1 MLNGQIRIGVYG
13 GTFAPVHNGH
23 LAAAKA
29 FIEQMQLDILYVIPT
44 AIPPH
49 KRIDGSDDPA
59 HRYRMCEL
67 AFWNEEKVLVSDMEI
82 ARGGK
87 SFTVDTLRELSGED
101 RRLFLLL
108 GTDMMLTL
116 DTWRESEEIFKLC
129 YPIYVR
135 REGSDPILESRI
147 VAKNNEYLAKYGK
160 IVRRLMCDAI
170 ELSSTEIRRLVQAG
184 QPISHL
190 VPPVV
195 EGYINKH
202 GLYRGE
208 SANGGL

>member
-1 MLNGQIRIGVYG
+1 MINDQIRIGIYG

-49 KRIDGSDDPA
+49 KQIDAADDPA

-87 SFTVDTLRELSGED
+87 SYTVDTLRALSAPD
-101 RRLFLLL
+101 RRLFLLM

-129 YPIYVR
+129 YPIYAR
-135 REGSDPILESRI
+135 REKDPIIESRI
-147 VAKNNEYLAKYGK
+147 VAKNNEYLQKYGK
-160 IVRRLMCDAI
+160 IVRRLMIDTVELASTDIRKLVLEGKPIDA
-170 ELSSTEIRRLVQAG
+170 
-184 QPISHL
+184 L
-190 VPPVV
+190 VPPAVKA
-195 EGYINKH
+195 YIEKH
-202 GLYRGE
+202 GLYRKE
-208 SANGGL
+208 ARE